1 MTVDI
6 TLIKTK
12 SQQVMSPASASWAT
26 NLFHDDDKLMS
37 AVNFMRW
44 KTKFTNTLNSF
55 EPSVVD
61 YIRTGTIPFSLEQCG
76 GNEQVIEIQTAYD
89 QLLLFWVH
97 ISVSQPVKNRINQD
111 QTGYQIY
118 HLLIKNYGHMS
129 FRQLYKEYCS
139 TNSSNGQGP
148 MEWGAKC
155 VNLLQWNQDPA

>member
-12 SQQVMSPASASWAT
+12 FQEVMSPESAFWAT
-26 NLFHDDDKLMS
+26 NSFNDDDKLMS

-44 KTKFTNTLNSF
+44 KAKFTNTLNSF

-61 YIRTGTIPFSLEQCG
+61 YIKTGNIPFSLKECG

-89 QLLLFWVH
+89 QLLLFWVRT
-97 ISVSQPVKNRINQD
+97 SVSQPVKNRINQD

-118 HLLIKNYGHMS
+118 HLLIKCYGQIS
-129 FRQLYKEYCS
+129 FRQLYEEYCS
-139 TNSSNGQGP
+139 INS
-148 MEWGAKC
+148 
-155 VNLLQWNQDPA
+155 